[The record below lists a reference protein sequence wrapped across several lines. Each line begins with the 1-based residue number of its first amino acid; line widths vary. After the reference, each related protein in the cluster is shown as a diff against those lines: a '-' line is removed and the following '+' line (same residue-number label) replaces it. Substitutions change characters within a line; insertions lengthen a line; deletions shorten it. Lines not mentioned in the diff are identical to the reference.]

1 MDSGVEFGDTSYVLG
16 VLCVGPRR
24 YAMCRLSK
32 LPVTVMILVLVA
44 FAQTQVATITSDSPF
59 QLRGAD
65 VTPGQGVPSWPVMPG
80 DAIQAGETPLTIT
93 FQDGSTVVL
102 APGSSAKVDLS
113 GKTPV
118 FQLENGS
125 AHYSLKSTNAVKLM
139 ELKTLVMPSYLAGDL
154 QTSNGSSKLA
164 SGWWTTGHTIAVI
177 GGSAGAAGLAVGVV
191 QAAKVSKSNCPAN
204 N

>member
-1 MDSGVEFGDTSYVLG
+1 MESGVEFGDTTFVLG
-16 VLCVGPRR
+16 VLRVGPRR

-59 QLRGAD
+59 QLRGANI
-65 VTPGQGVPSWPVMPG
+65 TPGQGVPSWPVMPG

-93 FQDGSTVVL
+93 FQDGSTIVL

-113 GKTPV
+113 GKTPL
-118 FQLENGS
+118 FQLENGT
-125 AHYSLKSTNAVKLM
+125 AHYTLKSTHSVQLM
-139 ELKTLVMPSYLAGDL
+139 ELKTPVMPSYLAGDL
-154 QTSNGSSKLA
+154 QTGSGSGSSQLA

-177 GGSAGAAGLAVGVV
+177 GGSAG
-191 QAAKVSKSNCPAN
+191 
-204 N
+204 